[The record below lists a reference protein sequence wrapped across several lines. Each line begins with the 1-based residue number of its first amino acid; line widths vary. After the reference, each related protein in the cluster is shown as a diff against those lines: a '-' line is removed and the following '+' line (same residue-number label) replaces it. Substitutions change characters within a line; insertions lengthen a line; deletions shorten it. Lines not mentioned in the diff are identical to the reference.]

1 MYTKAIADY
10 IKEKGISV
18 KKVSDK
24 TGIPYCV
31 LYDSLCSK
39 TRNRDLRADEFMAV
53 CNFLEKDPRDFMTE
67 KQPVA

>member
-1 MYTKAIADY
+1 MYTKAVANY
-10 IKEKGISV
+10 IKSKGISV
-18 KKVSDK
+18 KTISER
-24 TGIPYCV
+24 TGISYSV

-53 CNFLEKDPRDFMTE
+53 CNFLEKDPRDFMAE